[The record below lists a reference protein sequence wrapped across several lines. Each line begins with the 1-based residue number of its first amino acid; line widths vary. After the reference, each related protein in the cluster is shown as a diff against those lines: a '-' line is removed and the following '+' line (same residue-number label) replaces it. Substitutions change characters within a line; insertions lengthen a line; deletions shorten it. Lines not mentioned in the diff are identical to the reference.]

1 YAAGGVTEQANMRR
15 IEIQRLGKTAATLD
29 LYGYL
34 LRGDTR
40 SDIRLETGDVVFV
53 PVHGTRVRVTGAVTR
68 PAIYELNAG
77 ESLAD
82 LIRAAGGFR
91 PDAALQRVSV
101 YRTLPAAQRTPGLPP
116 RTVIDVRLSPV
127 PVGDPVGRDAE

>member
-1 YAAGGVTEQANMRR
+1 PPDAYSAVSSLGTVLTALYASGGVTDRANLRAVEVRR
-15 IEIQRLGKTAATLD
+15 FGKRVATFD
-29 LYGYL
+29 LYEYL

-40 SDIRLETGDVVFV
+40 NDVRLETGDVVFV
-53 PVHGTRVRVTGAVTR
+53 PVHGTRVQVTGAVTR

-91 PDAALQRVSV
+91 
-101 YRTLPAAQRTPGLPP
+101 
-116 RTVIDVRLSPV
+116 
-127 PVGDPVGRDAE
+127 